1 MATILCVFL
10 MMVAAVSSL
19 DPSSAPD
26 TPDPA
31 ITCYVCYNC
40 LQYEEVQLRQC
51 NATAGELFC
60 LVRGAGL
67 DDNIYIECECSF
79 VISPR

>member
-60 LVRGAGL
+60 LVSGGWAGRQHL
-67 DDNIYIECECSF
+67 Y
-79 VISPR
+79 